1 MKKMLLLCLSAF
13 RRRVPVRRQEEEVDL
28 VQRLREA
35 GL

>member
-1 MKKMLLLCLSAF
+1 MKKIFSLCLAAF
-13 RRRVPVRRQEEEVDL
+13 RRRVPARRQDEELDL